1 MTTRKIKTMLDQL
14 TTTNDREIFFPI
26 YEQNVIG
33 GVTQSLASNKK
44 MLTRGPIG
52 EGGSLKDETYLSV
65 VNSKYRV
72 VMNEEI
78 LMPLQEQMI
87 NHFDPQVLVDVQ
99 IKDHITKGG
108 AVCFAE
114 YILPKISQPVETRT
128 GHKTEIG
135 LRYIMKNSHD
145 GSSSVVMY
153 SGDID
158 FFCTNGQING
168 QFDVARARHTKNFT
182 IDGFLRAF
190 DQSLLNHSQA
200 VQQYQVWADT
210 QLNSSVKVKELF
222 KKLVNPSIDME
233 DTSKK
238 SHGLGDRLFAQY
250 TDEIQTR
257 GNNVFSL
264 VSAMTHFASHDD
276 ERFGLTSVGDNG
288 TLFKR
293 QQTVNGWL
301 KSKTF
306 EDFLVAA

>member
-222 KKLVNPSIDME
+222 KKLVNPSIDMG

-238 SHGLGDRLFAQY
+238 SRGLGDRLFAQY

>member
-1 MTTRKIKTMLDQL
+1 MLDQL

-238 SHGLGDRLFAQY
+238 SRGLGDRLFAQY

>member
-1 MTTRKIKTMLDQL
+1 MLDQL
-14 TTTNDREIFFPI
+14 TSSDREIFFPI
-26 YEQNVIG
+26 FEQ
-33 GVTQSLASNKK
+33 GVVGNFTQSLAANKK
-44 MLTRGPIG
+44 MLTRAPIG
-52 EGGSLKDETYLSV
+52 MGGSLSDETYLSV

-72 VMNEEI
+72 IENQEI
-78 LMPLQEQMI
+78 LMPLQEQMV
-87 NHFDPQVLVDVQ
+87 NHFDPQVLEDVQ

-114 YILPKISQPVETRT
+114 YILPKISKPIETRT

-182 IDGFLRAF
+182 IDGFLHAF
-190 DQSLLNHSQA
+190 DKSLVDHSQA
-200 VQQYQVWADT
+200 VELYQVWADT
-210 QLNSSVKVKELF
+210 QLNNSVKVKELF

-233 DTSKK
+233 DTPKK
-238 SHGLGDRLFAQY
+238 SRGLGDRLFAQY
-250 TDEIQTR
+250 IDEIQER

-276 ERFGLTSVGDNG
+276 ARFGLTSRSDNG

-306 EDFLVAA
+306 EDFLEAA

>member
-1 MTTRKIKTMLDQL
+1 MLDQL
-14 TTTNDREIFFPI
+14 TTTNNREIFFSI
-26 YEQNVIG
+26 FEQGVIG
-33 GVTQSLASNKK
+33 NFTQSLAANKK
-44 MLTRGPIG
+44 MLTRAPSG
-52 EGGSLKDETYLSV
+52 EGVSLADETYLSV
-65 VNSKYRV
+65 VNNNYRV
-72 VMNEEI
+72 VENKE
-78 LMPLQEQMI
+78 LFMPLQEQMV
-87 NHFDPQVLVDVQ
+87 NHFDPEVLEDIQ
-99 IKDHITKGG
+99 IKDHVLKGG

-114 YILPKISQPVETRT
+114 YILPKISKPVETRT

-145 GSSSVVMY
+145 GSSSALMY

-168 QFDVARARHTKNFT
+168 TFDVARARHTKNFT

-190 DQSLLNHSQA
+190 DQSLLTHMHS
-200 VQQYQVWADT
+200 VQLYQVWADT
-210 QLNSSVKVKELF
+210 QLNNSVKVKELF
-222 KKLVNPSIDME
+222 KKLVNPSINLE
-233 DTSKK
+233 DKPKK
-238 SHGLGDRLFAQY
+238 ANGLADRLFAQY
-250 TDEIQTR
+250 TDEVQER

-276 ERFGLTSVGDNG
+276 ERFGLTSAGDNG

-306 EDFLVAA
+306 EDFLEAA

>member
-1 MTTRKIKTMLDQL
+1 MLDQL
-14 TTTNDREIFFPI
+14 TSSDREIFFPI
-26 YEQNVIG
+26 FEQ
-33 GVTQSLASNKK
+33 GVVGNFTQSLAANKK
-44 MLTRGPIG
+44 MLTRAPIG
-52 EGGSLKDETYLSV
+52 MGGSLSDETYLSV

-72 VMNEEI
+72 IENKEI
-78 LMPLQEQMI
+78 LMPLQEQMV
-87 NHFDPQVLVDVQ
+87 NHFDPQVLEDVQ

-114 YILPKISQPVETRT
+114 YILPKISKPIETRT

-238 SHGLGDRLFAQY
+238 SRGLGDRLFAQY
-250 TDEIQTR
+250 IDEIQER

-276 ERFGLTSVGDNG
+276 ARFGLTSRSDNG

-293 QQTVNGWL
+293 QQTVSGWL

-306 EDFLVAA
+306 EDFLEAA

>member
-1 MTTRKIKTMLDQL
+1 MLDQL

-222 KKLVNPSIDME
+222 KKLVNPSIDMG

-238 SHGLGDRLFAQY
+238 SRGLGDRLFAQY